1 MRAPSNLIARLG
13 GVAAVLGGVLWSAK
27 AFHDRNDAP
36 PWPTDATDT
45 LSFVVPLLFLAGFAG
60 LYARS
65 RGCLEDEWRAISSG
79 AFAVGSVGLAGSAV
93 GLLTMALEVGP
104 SWWVDASWMLFV
116 FGFFAGNLGLVF
128 FGTSVLQ
135 DEALPRLRG
144 LPIATGTLGILLIL
158 IGDPPN
164 SEIGVYP
171 TLALWMLYGLAW
183 AGLGYVALAEDRSPV
198 GSAAGVS

>member
-1 MRAPSNLIARLG
+1 MRASSNLVARLG
-13 GVAAVLGGVLWSAK
+13 GVAAVVGGVLWNAK

-45 LSFVVPLLFLAGFAG
+45 LFFIVPLLFLVGFLG
-60 LYARS
+60 LNVRS
-65 RGCLEDEWRAISSG
+65 RGRLEDEWRAISSG
-79 AFAVGSVGLAGSAV
+79 AFAVGAVGLVGSIV
-93 GLLTMALEVGP
+93 GLLTMALEAGP
-104 SWWVDASWMLFV
+104 SWWIDASWMMFV

-128 FGTSVLQ
+128 FGSSVLQ
-135 DEALPRLRG
+135 DGALPRWTG
-144 LPIATGTLGILLIL
+144 LPIVTGTLGILLIL

-164 SEIGVYP
+164 SELGVYP

-183 AGLGYVALAEDRSPV
+183 TGLGYVALTEDRSPV